1 MKYRLL
7 SWPRA
12 QVRRDVHTSAGRRLL
27 CTFLLAC
34 ITACTTA
41 HYPVN
46 PKLLRIDLDAGYR
59 ASRVLATEPGD
70 TLFMHL
76 SLSGGGMRAAAF
88 GFGVLE
94 ALRDTAIVWDGRP
107 QRLIDQLD
115 IMSALSGGSILA
127 AWYALRGV
135 DGLADFE
142 ARFLNA
148 SLQQELEVAVLTP
161 RSLWRIQSP
170 RFGRGDLLAE
180 QLDERLFEGATFADL
195 SRRLRKPFVVIYAS
209 DMFNGSRFEFVQ
221 DQFDYL
227 CSDLDGVPLA
237 RAVAASSAV
246 PMLLSPITLWNH
258 SCASPDCGDPPLRHE
273 GRHATSSDA
282 AALRRT
288 ELESFRAR
296 DREGLL
302 RPYVHLLDGGLSDNV
317 GARGPM
323 EYVGRFGSVI
333 EGARAHGYRGVKHAV
348 FIVVN
353 AETSARAAG
362 DHSPDVP
369 GPLRTALALADIPI
383 NRNSALT
390 LAHQRAMLQ
399 AWEAEVHAAHARGDF
414 EVYAQGAHFHLV
426 EINLADVADL
436 ALRERLLSVPTTLQ
450 LPAADVDALRR
461 AGASALRRSSAFRR
475 LLIDL
480 EHRPAPR

>member
-1 MKYRLL
+1 M
-7 SWPRA
+7 
-12 QVRRDVHTSAGRRLL
+12 L
-27 CTFLLAC
+27 CTLLLVFVVAL
-34 ITACTTA
+34 TAACTTA

-46 PKLLRIDLDAGYR
+46 PKLMRIDLDAGYR
-59 ASRVLATEPGD
+59 VSRVLATEPAD

-115 IMSALSGGSILA
+115 IITAVSGGSILA
-127 AWYALRGV
+127 ASYALRGA
-135 DGLADFE
+135 DGLADFD

-148 SLQQELEVAVLTP
+148 TLQQELEAAVLTP
-161 RSLWRIQSP
+161 RGLWRIQSP

-180 QLDERLFEGATFADL
+180 HLDERLFEGATFADL
-195 SRRLRKPFVVIYAS
+195 ARRPRKPFVIIYAS

-227 CSDLDGVPLA
+227 CSDLGGVSLA

-258 SCASPDCGDPPLRHE
+258 SGTSPDCGDPPPRHE
-273 GRHATSSDA
+273 STNASTGSA

-333 EGARAHGYRGVKHAV
+333 DGTRAHGYRGVKHAV

-362 DHSPDVP
+362 DQSPDVP

-390 LAHQRAMLQ
+390 LAHQRAMLL
-399 AWEAEVHAAHARGDF
+399 AWEAEVREAHERGDF
-414 EVYAQGAHFHLV
+414 EVFAQGAHFHLV
-426 EINLADVADL
+426 EVNLADVPDL
-436 ALRERLLSVPTTLQ
+436 SLRERLLAIPTTLQ
-450 LPAADVDALRR
+450 LPAADVVALRR
-461 AGASALRRSSAFRR
+461 EGAASLGRSSSFRR
-475 LLIDL
+475 LLTDL
-480 EHRPAPR
+480 SSAPAPR

>member
-1 MKYRLL
+1 MKHRLL
-7 SWPRA
+7 NRRRPRA
-12 QVRRDVHTSAGRRLL
+12 TRGLPARARCTLL
-27 CTFLLAC
+27 CTLLAAWT
-34 ITACTTA
+34 TACTTA
-41 HYPVN
+41 HYPIN
-46 PKLLRIDLDAGYR
+46 PKLVRVDPDAGYR
-59 ASRVLATEPGD
+59 ASRVLATEPDD

-76 SLSGGGMRAAAF
+76 SISGGGVRAAAF

-115 IMSALSGGSILA
+115 IMMGVSGGSILA
-127 AWYALRGV
+127 ASYALRGV

-142 ARFLNA
+142 TRFLNA
-148 SLQQELEVAVLTP
+148 SLQQDLEAAALSP
-161 RSLWRIQSP
+161 RGLWRIQSP

-180 QLDERLFEGATFADL
+180 HLDERLFDGATFADL
-195 SRRLRKPFVVIYAS
+195 SRRPHKPFVVIYAS

-221 DQFDYL
+221 DQLDFL

-246 PMLLSPITLWNH
+246 PIVLSPITLWNH
-258 SCASPDCGDPPLRHE
+258 TGESSDCGSPPLRE
-273 GRHATSSDA
+273 WSRNA
-282 AALRRT
+282 AASGAAVQRLA

-296 DREGLL
+296 DRGGLL
-302 RPYVHLLDGGLSDNV
+302 RPHVHLLDGGLSDNV

-333 EGARAHGYRGVKHAV
+333 EGTRAHGYRGVRHAV

-353 AETSARAAG
+353 AETSVRAAE
-362 DHSPDVP
+362 DRSPDVP

-390 LAHQRAMLQ
+390 LAHQRAMVE
-399 AWEAEVHAAHARGDF
+399 AWEAEVRAAHERGDF
-414 EVYAQGAHFHLV
+414 EVFASGAHFHLV
-426 EINLADVADL
+426 EVNLADVPDPQS
-436 ALRERLLSVPTTLQ
+436 RERLLSIPTTLQ
-450 LPAADVDALRR
+450 LPAADVEALRR
-461 AGASALRRSSAFRR
+461 EGAAALRRSSAFRR
-475 LLIDL
+475 LLADL
-480 EHRPAPR
+480 SSPQASR